1 MGVNLSRLVT
11 KQPITFEMLAKKKIA
26 IDFSNFAFQFLSSIR
41 QPDGTLLMDSKGN
54 ITSHLVG
61 IWSRFSNLM
70 QRGIQIAVVLDGDA
84 PKQKLR
90 EHEARHVRKQEAKE
104 KFQQAKDEEDT
115 ESMAFYAKQF
125 SFLTDDMV
133 DEATHLMEA
142 MGLPVIQAPAE
153 ADAQMAYLN
162 KQGDVWASASSDYDC
177 LLHGTPRLITNLTL
191 SKKKK
196 SSSGAII
203 KTSPELLELNKVLSS
218 LNMTQEQLICMA
230 ILIGTDYHPGVH
242 GIGPMKA
249 MKIVQQHKKPKEI
262 FVAAKADFDWKEI
275 YDLFVDMPVEKKYA
289 LKWNKPDEQRIRHLL
304 IDKHNFSE
312 ERVTGT
318 LSKLTKKQPDK
329 EQTGL
334 ERWS

>member
-1 MGVNLSRLVT
+1 M
-11 KQPITFEMLAKKKIA
+11 I
-26 IDFSNFAFQFLSSIR
+26 
-41 QPDGTLLMDSKGN
+41 
-54 ITSHLVG
+54 
-61 IWSRFSNLM
+61 
-70 QRGIQIAVVLDGDA
+70 
-84 PKQKLR
+84 
-90 EHEARHVRKQEAKE
+90 
-104 KFQQAKDEEDT
+104 
-115 ESMAFYAKQF
+115 
-125 SFLTDDMV
+125 
-133 DEATHLMEA
+133 DEAVQLMEA

-191 SKKKK
+191 SQKKR

-203 KTSPELLELNKVLSS
+203 KTSPELLELSKVLSS
-218 LNMTQEQLICMA
+218 LGITQEQLICMA

-249 MKIVQQHKKPKEI
+249 LKIAQQHKTPKDI
-262 FVAAKADFDWKEI
+262 FAAAKADFDWKEV
-275 YDLFVDMPVEKKYA
+275 YNLFVNMPVEKKYA
-289 LKWNKPDEQRIRHLL
+289 LTWKEPDEQKIRHLL

-318 LSKLTKKQPDK
+318 LDKLTKKKSDK

-334 ERWS
+334 DRWK